1 MRIGTTIRELRKQQ
15 NLSQSQLAKD
25 MQMSRTT
32 ITNYENNYSNP
43 DLDTLVALAEY
54 FNVSTDYLLSHTP
67 VPTDTNQKKETASQ
81 NKEQLRFWHYFN
93 RLSVEN
99 RDLII
104 GTMIQMYN
112 EEK

>member
-1 MRIGTTIRELRKQQ
+1 MKIGATIRELRKK
-15 NLSQSQLAKD
+15 NHLSQSRVAKD
-25 MQMSRTT
+25 LQMSRTT

-54 FNVSTDYLLSHTP
+54 FNVSTDYLLSHATTETSP
-67 VPTDTNQKKETASQ
+67 RKEISPQ

-93 RLSVEN
+93 RLSIEHK
-99 RDLII
+99 DLII